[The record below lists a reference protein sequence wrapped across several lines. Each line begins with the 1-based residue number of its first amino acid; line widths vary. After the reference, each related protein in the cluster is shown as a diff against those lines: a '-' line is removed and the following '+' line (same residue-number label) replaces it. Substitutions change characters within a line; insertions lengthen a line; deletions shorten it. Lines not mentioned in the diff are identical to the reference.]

1 MFQNTQ
7 SNSVQGTVITNDLE
21 KVMNL
26 YTSSFTT
33 SFNEGFLKL
42 LEYHQRSTSIV
53 SSDTKNDEVKSKTKS
68 KGVKSKDGKNLV
80 FDKLKNPTLRNELQK
95 CNSVKYDV
103 SKHIRVK
110 ELGFK
115 TIYELDKRS
124 DKMWKEYFSK
134 NEVYLDRNINSS
146 KLSQRI
152 LFDKSIRDYLN
163 SKGSKSNSF

>member
-33 SFNEGFLKL
+33 SFTEGFLKL

-53 SSDTKNDEVKSKTKS
+53 SSDTKINEVKSKTKS
-68 KGVKSKDGKNLV
+68 EGVKIKDGKNLG

-134 NEVYLDRNINSS
+134 NEVYLDRKINSS

-152 LFDKSIRDYLN
+152 LFDKSIRDYFN
-163 SKGSKSNSF
+163 SKGSISNSF

>member
-26 YTSSFTT
+26 YTSSFTK

-53 SSDTKNDEVKSKTKS
+53 SSDTKNNE
-68 KGVKSKDGKNLV
+68 VKSKDGKNLG

-152 LFDKSIRDYLN
+152 LFDKSIIDYLN